1 MFTLPYQYLSGETY
15 EKLKNLENPVSEMR
29 SKRGTSR
36 ISNGSADHYT
46 YFKIIIQKV

>member
-1 MFTLPYQYLSGETY
+1 
-15 EKLKNLENPVSEMR
+15 MR

-46 YFKIIIQKV
+46 YFKIIIQKVWVKSHWSSMKIAGTGIDYVQ